1 MTTYIIVSICLGDRK
16 SVIANAESAICN
28 NGYLGQIAEAI
39 IIIIIMLTDYNKVV
53 NLLRQCTTSD
63 VSAAEN

>member
-1 MTTYIIVSICLGDRK
+1 MFRRQK
-16 SVIANAESAICN
+16 KREWNAESAICN